1 MRILKLRLK
10 NLNSLKGE
18 WSIDFTAAP
27 FADNGLF
34 AITGPT
40 GAGKSTLLDAI
51 CLALYHQTPRLST
64 ISAGSNDLMTRHTAD
79 CLAEVEFEVKGTVYR
94 SFWSQRRSR
103 DRVDGALQAPKVE
116 LALAADGSILSSH
129 SGDKLKRIAAITGL
143 DFARFTK
150 SMLLA
155 QGGFAAF
162 LEAGA
167 NDRAELLEELTGTE
181 IYGRISQAVFE
192 RARDARTALEKRKAQ
207 AAGVQLLEP
216 GERSQLEQESAGLQA
231 RLAEVQSAHGS
242 AQILQRWQE
251 QTAQAVQ
258 AAAQANDAR
267 LQARQ
272 AREDTAPELQRL
284 QDHGP
289 AQAIAPLHQRWQQ
302 AHSASVVAQ
311 TQLTA
316 LQNALQQ
323 ARGVQWHLHHQAG
336 VLAAQSLQKAELH
349 AQSLQAKQT
358 DLTQWQHQHAAHAQL
373 GEHLS
378 GWRERLEQRQ
388 QHQHQLQ
395 REQAEL
401 LRTRQQAQAL
411 QQQSVAQAA
420 VLQQA
425 QAALQQARSA
435 AEQAGAAQQA
445 LLAAHGGGLTA
456 LRARWQAAQQQ
467 MQAAGQLQQ
476 HAGQRDVLNRQ
487 EQQLSAE
494 LQACSQHVQQQAAA
508 LADLRSRYK
517 AQKEKVADKQQ
528 LLAQEQRIQSL
539 EAHRRALQPGEA
551 CPLCGS
557 KEHPAIATYAALD
570 ISATEA
576 ALHTARAALEA
587 LEEQGSQL
595 KADHAASNSR
605 HGSLRQQLEATA
617 AGIAQW
623 HAQWNTLRQ
632 GCAPELADDAWNQ
645 AEVLTRVRQQASQ
658 QAARLQQALTDAEAG
673 EHRVQGT
680 KDTAHAAAQA
690 LQDARHKQ
698 QHLQQA
704 LQDNAAQQQRLQAA
718 VQSLHDSAS
727 AIDTELQAA
736 VAQAGWT
743 VPDAIDAA
751 AWLQQRQQDWQ
762 QWQQHSADLQTVTQQ
777 LALQQRHVEQATQDA
792 RHWQQGAAH
801 LQADSPTDWQAVD
814 APTPAPALPASLAE
828 CAAQLEHAVQQLA
841 SLQGQCQQAG
851 SHLAQLQQSCAEAR
865 AAWHAALEASPFADG
880 EAYAQALLPDAEVTQ
895 LTALREQL
903 DSALQRSTT
912 LHAEALA
919 RLEQLQAQALTDEAP
934 ATIAEQVRTL
944 ETERA
949 QLSEQ
954 IGACRARLL
963 DDDRRRQGQQALLL
977 QIEAQTRDC
986 DLWQRLD
993 ALIGSAKGDKYRKFA
1008 QGLTLDHLLHLANRH
1023 LGRLHGRYLLRRKP
1037 AGELELDIVDS
1048 WQGDVARDTRT
1059 LSGGE
1064 AFLVSL
1070 ALALAL
1076 SDLVSNKTSIDSLF
1090 LDEGFGTLDGDT
1102 LEVALSALDAL
1113 NASGKM
1119 IGIISH
1125 VEALKERIPAQIRV
1139 EKGGGIGHS
1148 RLVI

>member
-51 CLALYHQTPRLST
+51 CLALYHQTPRLAT

-94 SFWSQRRSR
+94 TFWSQRRSR

-116 LALAADGSILSSH
+116 LALVADGSILCSH

-181 IYGRISQAVFE
+181 IYGQISQTVFE
-192 RARDARTALEKRKAQ
+192 RARDARNALEQRKAQ
-207 AAGVQLLEP
+207 AAGMQLLQPE
-216 GERSQLEQESAGLQA
+216 ERSRLEQQSQGLQA
-231 RLAEVQSAHGS
+231 TLAEVQSAHGA
-242 AQILQRWQE
+242 AQALQRWQE
-251 QTAQAVQ
+251 QTAQAAQ
-258 AAAQANDAR
+258 AAAQADANR
-267 LQARQ
+267 LQAQQ
-272 AREDTAPELQRL
+272 AQEDAAPELQRL

-323 ARGVQWHLHHQAG
+323 ARGAQWHLHHQASA
-336 VLAAQSLQKAELH
+336 LAAQSLQKAELH
-349 AQSLQAKQT
+349 AQALQAKQT
-358 DLTQWQHQHAAHAQL
+358 HLAQWQHQHAAHAQL

-378 GWRERLEQRQ
+378 GWREQLEQRQ
-388 QHQHQLQ
+388 QHQHQLL

-401 LRTRQQAQAL
+401 LRTQQQAQAL
-411 QQQSVAQAA
+411 QQQSVAQAT
-420 VLQQA
+420 VLLQA
-425 QAALQQARSA
+425 QTALQQARSA
-435 AEQAGAAQQA
+435 AEQANAAQQA
-445 LLAAHGGGLTA
+445 LLAAHSDDHSGGLA
-456 LRARWQAAQQQ
+456 PLRASWQAAQQQ

-476 HAGQRDVLNRQ
+476 HAGRRDVLNRQ
-487 EQQLSAE
+487 EQQLSAD
-494 LQACSQHVQQQAAA
+494 LQACGQRVQQQAAA
-508 LADLRSRYK
+508 LADLRSQYK

-539 EAHRRALQPGEA
+539 EAHRHALQPGEA

-557 KEHPAIATYAALD
+557 KEHPAITAYAALD
-570 ISATEA
+570 VSATEA
-576 ALHTARAALEA
+576 ALQAARAELEA

-595 KADHAASNSR
+595 KADHAASHSR
-605 HGSLRQQLEATA
+605 HGSLQQQLEATA
-617 AGIAQW
+617 ASIEQW
-623 HAQWNTLRQ
+623 HAQWSTLRQ
-632 GCAPELADDAWNQ
+632 GGAPELADDAWNQ
-645 AEVLTRVRQQASQ
+645 AEVLARVQQQASQ
-658 QAARLQQALTDAEAG
+658 QAAGLQQTLTDAEVG

-680 KDTAHAAAQA
+680 KDAAHAAEQT
-690 LQDARHKQ
+690 LQDAQHKQ

-704 LQDNAAQQQRLQAA
+704 QQDSAAQQQRLHTA
-718 VQSLHDSAS
+718 VQALHGSAS

-743 VPDAIDAA
+743 VPAAADAA

-762 QWQQHSADLQTVTQQ
+762 QWQQHSADLQTVVQQ
-777 LALQQRHVEQATQDA
+777 LALQQRHLEQATQDA
-792 RHWQQGAAH
+792 RHWQQGLAQ
-801 LQADSPTDWQAVD
+801 LQAVD
-814 APTPAPALPASLAE
+814 AQTPTPAPALPASLAE
-828 CAAQLEHAVQQLA
+828 CAAQLEHAVQRLA

-851 SHLAQLQQSCAEAR
+851 SHLAQLQQSSAEAQ
-865 AAWHAALEASPFADG
+865 AAWHTALEASPFADAQ
-880 EAYAQALLPDAEVTQ
+880 AYAQALLPEAEVKR
-895 LTALREQL
+895 LAALREQL
-903 DSALQRSTT
+903 NNALQRAAT
-912 LHAEALA
+912 LHAEAA
-919 RLEQLQAQALTDEAP
+919 MHLEQMQAQALTDEAP

-944 ETERA
+944 EAERA
-949 QLSEQ
+949 RLSEQ

-963 DDDRRRQGQQALLL
+963 DDEQRRQGQQALLL
-977 QIEAQTRDC
+977 QIATEARDC

-993 ALIGSAKGDKYRKFA
+993 ALIGSARGDKYRRFA

-1076 SDLVSNKTSIDSLF
+1076 SDLVSHKTSIDSLF